1 MTSTQVLA
9 RLALAA
15 ASTAALSGCS
25 VFYDIGM
32 GNALQRCE
40 TLINIEDRNACRRAN
55 SQPYEKYEQ
64 DREKLRQGKK
74 D

>member
-1 MTSTQVLA
+1 MTRTQVLA
-9 RLALAA
+9 RLTLVA
-15 ASTAALSGCS
+15 ASTGALSGCS
-25 VFYDIGM
+25 VFYDIGQQT
-32 GNALQRCE
+32 ALQRCE

-55 SQPYEKYEQ
+55 SQSYEKYEQ